1 VRSSS
6 DRPRIEA
13 PSALRALLLVAAA
26 LVTLGNGA
34 AEPSV
39 DKLLA
44 AIQKRYESVKDIRAS
59 FEQEAK
65 VASIGK
71 TEKSSGQV
79 AIQRPGRM
87 RWEYSAPDRR
97 IVALDGEVIRMY
109 LPEEGQLQIAP
120 LEPGAFPPTALEFLL
135 GSGDLAKSFS
145 AEPLREEG
153 RADLGLR
160 LKPKQDASFEHIDLW
175 VARDGYQL
183 RESVVVDLFGNRTS
197 VRFSDVKENAGIS
210 AETFNVEVPEGTETI
225 DLRTGR

>member
-1 VRSSS
+1 
-6 DRPRIEA
+6 
-13 PSALRALLLVAAA
+13 
-26 LVTLGNGA
+26 
-34 AEPSV
+34 
-39 DKLLA
+39 
-44 AIQKRYESVKDIRAS
+44 
-59 FEQEAK
+59 
-65 VASIGK
+65 
-71 TEKSSGQV
+71 
-79 AIQRPGRM
+79 
-87 RWEYSAPDRR
+87 
-97 IVALDGEVIRMY
+97 MY